1 MSPRPRGSITATHL
15 WKRFHA
21 DRRRRLL
28 RDQVQ
33 ALPGLLRGGGR
44 RGWRWALR
52 DVDLV
57 AEPGESV
64 ALVGANGSG
73 KSTLLKIL
81 TGVMYPYSGRIEAV
95 GRVGALIEVRA
106 GIHPD
111 LTGRENIQLYGALLG
126 LGRRKVRERFDEIV
140 GFAEL
145 EDAVERQVKHYST
158 GMQMRLGFA
167 VAAFL
172 EPDILLVDEVL
183 AVGDASFQQR
193 CLDRMRQVLA
203 QGTTL
208 VFVSH
213 DLAAVEATCARGVW
227 LQQGVVMADGPVRE
241 VVGGYRQSIE
251 AAAEA
256 EEHVAGDV
264 RLRKLEV
271 GGRGTAAWTQRPLE
285 VDLVLDSQRP
295 RTGRLYLGISEGTA
309 TPVFM
314 LRRDLDLPGGEVEV
328 RCRIDRLPL
337 PRGRYCLWVGVFEG
351 SNHDALPWQPAAR
364 FDVAGPAPD
373 RGPQGIVC
381 LAPLHVEA
389 GWEVER
395 R

>member
-1 MSPRPRGSITATHL
+1 MPTGGRCCTAGRRAACWWSRRPPRPSPCWAATRCSSASRRASPMLPSGSISATHL

-28 RDQVQ
+28 LDQLQ
-33 ALPGLLRGGGR
+33 SLPALLRGGGR

-81 TGVMYPYSGRIEAV
+81 TGVMYPYSGRVEAA

-158 GMQMRLGFA
+158 GMQMRLGVA

-193 CLDRMRQVLA
+193 CLDRMRQGLT

-208 VFVSH
+208 GFV
-213 DLAAVEATCARGVW
+213 
-227 LQQGVVMADGPVRE
+227 
-241 VVGGYRQSIE
+241 
-251 AAAEA
+251 
-256 EEHVAGDV
+256 
-264 RLRKLEV
+264 
-271 GGRGTAAWTQRPLE
+271 
-285 VDLVLDSQRP
+285 
-295 RTGRLYLGISEGTA
+295 
-309 TPVFM
+309 
-314 LRRDLDLPGGEVEV
+314 
-328 RCRIDRLPL
+328 
-337 PRGRYCLWVGVFEG
+337 
-351 SNHDALPWQPAAR
+351 
-364 FDVAGPAPD
+364 
-373 RGPQGIVC
+373 
-381 LAPLHVEA
+381 
-389 GWEVER
+389 
-395 R
+395 